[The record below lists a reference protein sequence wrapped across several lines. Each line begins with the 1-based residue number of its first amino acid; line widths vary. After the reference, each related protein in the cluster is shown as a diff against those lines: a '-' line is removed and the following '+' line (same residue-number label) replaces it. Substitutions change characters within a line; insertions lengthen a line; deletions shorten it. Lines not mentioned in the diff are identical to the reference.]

1 MIKPRNL
8 VAFLLI
14 AGLVA
19 LVGPAFGEMCTM
31 DAVPAATLLVPYFE
45 VDLDACGDAA
55 NQASTLFSINN
66 ASAAPA
72 LAHVTLWTNY
82 SQPTLDFDVFL
93 TGYDVQSI
101 NIADVFC
108 DGNLPITADLA
119 NDGADTISPNSGHL
133 AWDGTFPGC
142 GSIFPFYV
150 NPMVTGTRLSD
161 LGAAHTGGATSTGVC
176 PGHDVGDN
184 MARGYITVDNASR
197 CSLIFPDDPDYFDD
211 GTGSPLTVATNVNQ
225 LWGDWFLVDP
235 ANNFAQGDNLVHV
248 EAQDLFFGGTNDY
261 TFYSRYTFWNGDF
274 DHREPLGETWGARYI
289 NGGAF
294 DGSELVVWRDSTSN
308 EIIGDCGGPA
318 WYPMNE
324 TQVIAFD
331 EQEDAEELCFASP
344 GGVISPPDPGSD
356 TTCFPLETQRV
367 PTGVEP
373 LNPTFNFGWMFMNL
387 NADDVL
393 SAGDDYDPAGQP
405 WGLQSYVTVLHSAQ
419 GLYSAG
425 MQAMP
430 LSSACDMQNGVIVGW
445 E

>member
-45 VDLDACGDAA
+45 VDLDACGDPA
-55 NQASTLFSINN
+55 NQTTTLFSVNN

-82 SQPTLDFDVFL
+82 SQPTLDFDIFL

-108 DGNLPITADLA
+108 DGNLPITADEA
-119 NDGADTISPNSGHL
+119 NDGIDTISPNSGHP
-133 AWDGTFPGC
+133 AWDGSFPLC
-142 GSIFPFYV
+142 GNIFPFYV
-150 NPMVTGTRLSD
+150 NPMVTGTRLTD
-161 LGAAHTGGATSTGVC
+161 LAAAHTGGTTSAGIC

-184 MARGYITVDNASR
+184 VARGYITVDNANE
-197 CSLIFPDDPDYFDD
+197 CSLIFPDDPTYFSPD
-211 GTGSPLTVATNVNQ
+211 GTTPAVASDVNQ
-225 LWGDWFLVDP
+225 LWGDWFMVDP
-235 ANNFAQGDNLVHV
+235 ANAFAQGDNLVHV
-248 EAQDLFFGGTNDY
+248 EAAPGPWQPAANDY
-261 TFYSRYTFWNGDF
+261 TFYARYTVANGTF
-274 DHREPLGETWGARYI
+274 DNREPLGETWGARYI

-308 EIIGDCGGPA
+308 EVINGCAGPS

-331 EQEDAEELCFASP
+331 EQEDAEELCFAGP
-344 GGVISPPDPGSD
+344 GGVISPPDPSVD
-356 TTCFPLETQRV
+356 TFCFPLETQRV
-367 PTGVEP
+367 ATGVAP

-387 NADDVL
+387 NVGIDTI
-393 SAGDDYDPAGQP
+393 GGDYDPLNQEWAS
-405 WGLQSYVTVLHSAQ
+405 QSHVTVLHSAQ

-430 LSSACDMQNGVIVGW
+430 LSTACDATDATIIGW
-445 E
+445 